1 MTLALSPPRS
11 PASLTEPQL
20 IERLVAGDPEVFA
33 RLMLRYQRNMLR
45 VATTHVRR
53 RDVAQ
58 EVVQETWLSI
68 LRGISRFEGRSSL
81 KSWMFR
87 ILTNRAKSRGTR
99 ERRTVPVSS
108 LRPEGDEPITELGS
122 LGASGLWLRPR
133 QDWRDS
139 PEHAVVRTEVA
150 ADVEAALSQLPERQ
164 REVVRLR
171 DVEGLTGAEVC
182 TRLKISQAN
191 QRVLLH
197 RGRARARELL
207 GTDALQ
213 IITA

>member
-1 MTLALSPPRS
+1 MR
-11 PASLTEPQL
+11 
-20 IERLVAGDPEVFA
+20 
-33 RLMLRYQRNMLR
+33 RYQRSMLR
-45 VATTHVRR
+45 VAMTHVRR

-68 LRGISRFEGRSSL
+68 LRGISRFERRSSL

-87 ILTNRAKSRGTR
+87 ILTNRAKSRGIR
-99 ERRTVPVSS
+99 ERRTVPVSALGS
-108 LRPEGDEPITELGS
+108 AGDEPVSELGS
-122 LGASGLWLRPR
+122 LGSGGLWLRPR

-150 ADVEAALSQLPERQ
+150 ADVEAALSSLPERQ

-171 DVEGLTGAEVC
+171 DVQGLTSAEVC
-182 TRLKISQAN
+182 TRLQISQAN

-207 GTDALQ
+207 GADALR
-213 IITA
+213 TFAA

>member
-1 MTLALSPPRS
+1 MTLALSTPRS

-33 RLMLRYQRNMLR
+33 QLMRRYQRSMLR
-45 VATTHVRR
+45 VAMTHVRR

-68 LRGISRFEGRSSL
+68 LRGISRFERRSSL

-87 ILTNRAKSRGTR
+87 ILTNRAKSRGIR
-99 ERRTVPVSS
+99 ERRTVPVSALGS
-108 LRPEGDEPITELGS
+108 AGDEPVSELGS
-122 LGASGLWLRPR
+122 LGSGGLWLRPR

-150 ADVEAALSQLPERQ
+150 ADVEAALSSLPERQ

-171 DVEGLTGAEVC
+171 DVQGLTSAEVC
-182 TRLKISQAN
+182 TRLQISQAN

-207 GTDALQ
+207 GADALR
-213 IITA
+213 TFAA